1 MTVTEHR
8 RRTSRNLVNAS
19 DIALYLWKA
28 HRVRVK
34 PATIRQWASRGR
46 ISTYGIRRE
55 RYDLREAVAY
65 AERVGAIPGRK
76 EPDETPPD
84 TGE

>member
-1 MTVTEHR
+1 MTVTEPR
-8 RRTSRNLVNAS
+8 RRTSRSLVNAS

-34 PATIRQWASRGR
+34 PATIRQWASRKR
-46 ISTYGIRRE
+46 IATYGIRRE
-55 RYDLREAVAY
+55 RYDLREVVAY

-76 EPDETPPD
+76 DPDKSEPQQ
-84 TGE
+84 GE

>member
-1 MTVTEHR
+1 MIVTEPR
-8 RRTSRNLVNAS
+8 RRTSRSLVNTA

-28 HRVRVK
+28 YRVRVK

-46 ISTYGIRRE
+46 IATYGVRRE
-55 RYDLREAVAY
+55 RYDLREVVAY
-65 AERVGAIPGRK
+65 AEHVGAIPGAK
-76 EPDETPPD
+76 KPPD